1 MQVFFT
7 LFHILKEN
15 QIDQKKFDKN
25 FCDETSIKY
34 IYNSPL
40 VNNCSKKVIIFC
52 VILSYLLISDKLIC
66 IYTDK
71 YKLFYSRFYYLLFI
85 PLFSKL
91 ILKENLYKHQYLSLL
106 ISIIGMVIIDIPIC
120 LKITKDDLLANFIN
134 LIDGAVFPLFIVLIK
149 FIYNKY
155 YVMPLK
161 TSLVLGLIS
170 LSATLIGFIIYS
182 LIKYHDLTFFNAFD
196 FSNID
201 NKLTISIYLILVF
214 LFSII
219 FQLLALLILFYFS
232 PILLLVSEVISPFLL
247 WIVMTIE
254 NNNKTKLELAIY
266 PIGYIIVLFS
276 SLIYNEIVIFNFCGL
291 SQNTKKFVDQRM
303 IKEISEMNKLTNND
317 DLQDI

>member
-1 MQVFFT
+1 M
-7 LFHILKEN
+7 
-15 QIDQKKFDKN
+15 
-25 FCDETSIKY
+25 
-34 IYNSPL
+34 
-40 VNNCSKKVIIFC
+40 
-52 VILSYLLISDKLIC
+52 
-66 IYTDK
+66 
-71 YKLFYSRFYYLLFI
+71 
-85 PLFSKL
+85 

-232 PILLLVSEVISPFLL
+232 PILLLISEVISPFLL